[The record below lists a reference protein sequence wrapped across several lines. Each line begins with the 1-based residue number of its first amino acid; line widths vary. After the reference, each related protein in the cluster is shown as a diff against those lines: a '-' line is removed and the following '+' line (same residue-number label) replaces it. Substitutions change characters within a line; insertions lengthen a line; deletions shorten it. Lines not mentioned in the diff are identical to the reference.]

1 MKEINVY
8 KEYGLTSISPNND
21 IWAKMIVDHL
31 VDEDD
36 TVVFDFN
43 RIRLIQPWKNEMF
56 KTFIADKRVKIKI
69 YTDEMTKRTIDM
81 MLKMGNYDTE
91 GKVENINIVVQTTD
105 TAKVKNIKRLADNV
119 KNVISYNSEKHLL
132 ELVVRKAVTQIGNPE
147 TVEGIKMALE
157 QTVEKHPDVRLIQL
171 NFTNVT
177 IQGNMFKL
185 IASISKDC
193 GFDDRYIRV
202 EELDTNEDKIKKLAI
217 HRVLKDTM
225 KKSTSD
231 KIVDIK
237 NDNIKPGAVVML
249 HMFKETKSKNEFN
262 QMNDGEY
269 TISRVAIFNGFEKR
283 NNEIILRFTAYFKD
297 TFCTRRHYYLE
308 NDYEELTK
316 MRTKEYRFEINEIG
330 YADKFTGTKAH
341 FHLPIQ
347 FDENDSLTTY
357 KEGVLNVQTI
367 KVTLPEYI
375 KMVLDDN
382 RVRYDTEL
390 LLKCI
395 GKTNKYLKYMKKK
408 AMKEAV
414 ELAEKTDKA

>member
-132 ELVVRKAVTQIGNPE
+132 ELIVRKAVTQIGNPE
-147 TVEGIKMALE
+147 TVEGIKLALE

-185 IASISKDC
+185 IA
-193 GFDDRYIRV
+193 
-202 EELDTNEDKIKKLAI
+202 
-217 HRVLKDTM
+217 
-225 KKSTSD
+225 
-231 KIVDIK
+231 
-237 NDNIKPGAVVML
+237 
-249 HMFKETKSKNEFN
+249 
-262 QMNDGEY
+262 
-269 TISRVAIFNGFEKR
+269 
-283 NNEIILRFTAYFKD
+283 
-297 TFCTRRHYYLE
+297 
-308 NDYEELTK
+308 
-316 MRTKEYRFEINEIG
+316 
-330 YADKFTGTKAH
+330 
-341 FHLPIQ
+341 
-347 FDENDSLTTY
+347 
-357 KEGVLNVQTI
+357 
-367 KVTLPEYI
+367 
-375 KMVLDDN
+375 
-382 RVRYDTEL
+382 
-390 LLKCI
+390 
-395 GKTNKYLKYMKKK
+395 
-408 AMKEAV
+408 
-414 ELAEKTDKA
+414 